1 MTITPIQPVKETL
14 DDLEQQLELVIEY
27 LESDNTEQKAIAS
40 AIFEELEP
48 LLENKIDGYVAR
60 INCLKANRDFRQSE
74 SQRIASLAKHDA
86 AAIAWLTDKLLGFME
101 RRVEQLGERGRKLEG
116 KLSKVSLC
124 NNGGK
129 PQVWINPELKAEEFP
144 PSYVKLVPTLDTEK
158 LREDA
163 QASDTG
169 EIHDNNGRL
178 IAKLMP
184 RGKHLRLT

>member
-1 MTITPIQPVKETL
+1 MTTTPIQPVRETL
-14 DDLEQQLELVIEY
+14 DELEQQLELITQY
-27 LESDNTEQKAIAS
+27 LGSDSPEDKAA
-40 AIFEELEP
+40 AEAVFDELEP
-48 LLENKIDGYVAR
+48 KIEKKIDGYVGR

-74 SQRIASLAKHDA
+74 AKRIASLAKHDA

-144 PSYVKLVPTLDTEK
+144 PSYMKLVPTLDTEK

-163 QASDTG
+163 IASNTG

-184 RGKHLRLT
+184 RGKHLRFS

>member
-1 MTITPIQPVKETL
+1 MTATPIKPVKETL
-14 DDLEQQLELVIEY
+14 DDLEQQLELLIQY
-27 LESDNTEQKAIAS
+27 LESDNPEEKAIAL

-74 SQRIASLAKHDA
+74 AKRIADLAKHDT

-101 RRVEQLGERGRKLEG
+101 RRMKQLGKRGRKLEG

-144 PSYVKLVPTLDTEK
+144 PSYVKLVPTLDTEQI
-158 LREDA
+158 REDA
-163 QASDTG
+163 IASNTG
-169 EIHDNNGRL
+169 EIHDRNGRL

-184 RGKHLRLT
+184 IGKHLRFS